1 MAEQRL
7 SILNANPRRL
17 PGPDKLH
24 ELVSGSTHPSRAAI
38 DYLSKD
44 GHRRTLTYADL
55 HSRADALAHRILH
68 AYRLRWGSPDE
79 KFIVPLYVPQSPE
92 LYVAQ
97 LAILKAGG
105 AFCPIALDAPEDRL
119 RYILQD
125 VGARVLLTVP
135 ELEHQLPSLP
145 DLEILCVSNASP
157 AEHLGPPEVATSGPD
172 PAYVMYT
179 SGSTGTPK
187 GVLLSHNAATQALLA
202 HEAHIPSFSRFLQF
216 ANPTFDVSVFEIFFP
231 FFRGATLVCCDRRRL
246 LNDLPGVINDMA
258 VDAAELTPSVASTLL
273 PERASVPSLR
283 ALLTIGE
290 MLKRSV
296 VDEFASSSE
305 SKGILYGMY
314 GPTEATIHCTLQP
327 DFEASMAVNNIGIP
341 LDTVSA
347 FVVRPQEDGVTKAPE
362 VLPIGE
368 EGELAVGGYQLA
380 DGYLNR
386 DEQTKAAFLEHPTY
400 GRIYRTGDRARMM
413 PQGTLECLGRI
424 SSGQVKLRGQ
434 RIELGEVEYAVT
446 RANGC
451 KSAVAEVIEGALVAF
466 CVANT
471 SGLDVNDVRQ
481 TSSKWLPAFMV
492 PTEILVLDDL
502 PYLASGKI
510 DRKALLAYYSKHR
523 QASSPQ
529 EASYSED
536 AVRIA
541 SILSNVLRREFP
553 ASSNLQSIGLDSL
566 SAIRFASELHRGGFP
581 RPDATAILEA
591 RTISDLESALRAKAN
606 ESSGAQEA
614 DNQLSQSH
622 PLLAKASDTAERV
635 YQATPIQC
643 AMLVETAKDPYRYCN
658 AVSLAVAGYAVDQ
671 VNSALE
677 ATVQRHELLRS
688 GFISTEQS
696 ASAFA
701 VVVWPRLCDWQLTVT
716 ETFDHH
722 FALEKEEN
730 FLRPLSM
737 QLRESQAGVE
747 VLLKLHHALYDQWSI
762 DVFKAD
768 LATELHGKT
777 HEPSTQFLDVSA
789 FHTTNAESIRS
800 EEALDFWQAH
810 LSGFT
815 STTFPLMN
823 GHFEPPALRQT
834 PWHDFGVDILK
845 ARRSTADLGYSLPTL
860 YQAAYGYL
868 LSLYSGS
875 ADVTFGTVF
884 SGRHISVAGIES
896 VFGPCLSTLPSRLD
910 LSGVN
915 SCLDL
920 LRLTQDRN
928 RAMQRHSL
936 TPVVDIKKAI
946 RQTPGENLFDSLFVW
961 QETSLNMEDTQN
973 AVTELASADRH
984 EYNFVLELE
993 PTSSGLRARATY
1005 QQQLIPSE
1013 QAQLAL
1019 QQIGS
1024 IARYLLEQ
1032 PQEPVEKLLVAFDR
1046 QQLSCT
1052 NTQPSTAASSREI
1065 VSSME
1070 MQVDSRPDE
1079 TAIEFAERIDEV
1091 KAITHGVTYME
1102 LNSKVNRLARFLR
1115 SNGVSTGGMVCV
1127 CMEKSVD
1134 LYVSILAVLKAGAG
1148 YLPVLP
1154 ETPKARLE
1162 AILRQA
1168 DVQACM
1174 VDSTSETVVQSVS
1187 AASVFQVEQLDLQ
1200 QYQSSNLN
1208 IETTGS
1214 SIAYMVFTSGSTGE
1228 PKGVCVTRDNLAG
1241 NLAVLAELYPVSN
1254 GDRLLQACSHAF
1266 DVSVFEIFFTLTS
1279 GMCLC
1284 SAVKDVLFRDLEQ
1297 SIRALNITHLSLTP
1311 TVASLINP
1319 ENVPSIKF
1327 LVTAGEGVTDTV
1339 RRRWAGHGLNQ
1350 GYGPSETTNICSV
1363 HMDVRPDDP
1372 LGNVGPPLRNTS
1384 AFVIAPNRKCELLP
1398 AGAVG
1403 EFAFG
1408 GEQVFPGYVAR
1419 DDLNAEKLINHPE
1432 FGRIYRSG
1440 DFGRLL
1446 HDGTLL
1452 ISGRLDDQVKLRG
1465 NRVELGEINAAM
1477 VRRDE
1482 VFDCSTMVIE
1492 DSHMGQVLVA
1502 FWVPSKVAKQSS
1514 QSTVVTSD
1522 DKGSVPTLFE
1532 HLGALLPSYM
1542 VPSMLVPISQ
1552 TPMTTQTKLDKRLLR
1567 SLFEGL
1573 GDDERSSLSRD
1584 AGEQDD
1590 GQEWSEGETLVADV
1604 LSEVLM
1610 VPRGSIGRTTSFFA
1624 LGVNSLSAIA
1634 FAKKL
1639 GVKLGQPIGIAQV
1652 LGNASV
1658 ARLNRTFAQKQDET
1672 RSAGAENLDIF
1683 SPLLVQEKIQTYQ
1696 KEGVEVEAVLPCTPL
1711 QEAMLSASASKRSDS
1726 YQNRTCFR
1734 ITGDNQRL
1742 RTCWQELVNRHGIL
1756 RTRFEE
1762 TDSPAHP
1769 YIQIVLKHSSLPWQL
1784 HKTNDN
1790 ASDACVTHATP
1801 FLIDIEQTEDGKDL
1815 MTLRMHHAIYDGM
1828 SMSLLL
1834 EEAQQ
1839 LYTAHSLPPAPLF
1852 RPFIAEVL
1860 EQNTPKAI
1868 DYWSNRLQGY
1878 KPKPFRSLE
1887 NSSESSYG
1895 TFWGVLPFGPAELDE
1910 HACHQSTTASVLFQA
1925 SWTKVLAHLQST
1937 NDVCFGNV
1945 VSGRTVSV
1953 AGVERLVA
1961 PCFNTIPVRT
1971 DLTNHRTNGQ
1981 LVKQLHESTVKDQQY
1996 QLSSLR
2002 RLQSLSAD
2010 PSAHLFDSILLIQA
2024 PVSSLDVN
2032 IWEQLEEE
2040 GSMDMPFVL
2049 EITPGSDHFTA
2060 SLHYSSATLS
2070 ENMAESIIQAFTSA
2084 LFASLRF
2091 GSSELRFLPD
2101 TDVSALNGVLATAN
2115 DCDQDNQQQS
2125 SDESAT
2131 WTDVEEKVREVL
2143 STLSRVATERI
2154 SKNTSMYQ
2162 LGLDSLN
2169 TAQVASRLRK
2179 FGFNI
2184 DAMDVAESLTPAAIA
2199 RKISDGQNGSSENG
2213 VGVDLAAFDAERRG
2227 EILGSLDIDP
2237 HDVEAIRPC
2246 TAVQSGML
2254 AQSLHSSGDLY
2265 VNHVTFEV
2273 PKGVTYEAIQTAWEA
2288 TSSATPSLRIG
2299 FAPCESQYGSFAM
2312 ILYRRQ
2318 KESNFLKV
2326 NDKQPD
2332 LATLIAGA
2340 ASDIVASLHQPAW
2353 RISLVQSHGASTMT
2367 LSLHHALYDADS
2379 LESLMQ
2385 CFYASLAGR
2394 PTVTG
2399 SIDTILQRILQSE
2412 KSCAQEGAAF
2422 WEKRLESLS
2431 VMKFPDL
2438 NPTWVEKSEKLVVSL
2453 ESKLKQMDVDHY
2465 CRSTGVTTQALGQAA
2480 WAVLLSAYTGEPNVT
2495 FGTVFSARS
2504 GSQSENI
2511 TFPAI
2516 STIPVSCS
2524 VTDSHQQLVKEMVAY
2539 NASIQRYRFTP
2550 LSSIQRFAGLAGQSL
2565 FDTVFVY
2572 QKGNHDAESENRW
2585 SMVHETSSVDY
2596 AASLE
2601 LEIGTNGSIALR
2613 LTVDIGNVPEEH
2625 ADLILKQYESILTSM
2640 LDSREV
2646 LDTASDDLISKAPA
2660 KEHSLPSSASL
2671 LHQFVEIQARNIPKH
2686 PALEFIWSLDHSS
2699 KVQRW
2704 SYKQLNERGNQVAHL
2719 LRAYG
2724 VQPGNTVAVRMH
2736 KSPEASFAF
2745 LGILKA
2751 GCAFLA
2757 LDPELPKARQEFILG
2772 DSGAQVLFIN
2782 DVDPTS
2788 DYDLPTRVVALSE
2801 NVLKDFPAKS
2811 VPETDIS
2818 PEATSYCLYTSGTT
2832 GTPKGCELTHENA
2845 VQAMLAF
2852 QRLFKGR
2859 WNNSSRW
2866 LQFASYWFDVSVLE
2880 QFWSWSVGITVV
2892 GAPRDL
2898 VLDDLPGFIE
2908 EAKITHIDLTPSL
2921 ARMLHPDDVPS
2932 LHPGVFITG
2941 GEALKQ
2947 EIIDA
2952 WGPKHTVCNGYGP
2965 TEATIGV
2972 TMNTFVGTNAKPSN
2986 IGPPFDNVGAYI
2998 FKPGTDVPVLR
3009 GAVGELCVSGKL
3021 VGKGYLNRPELT
3033 AKSFPYLESL
3043 GERVYRTGDLCRLLA
3058 DGSISFLGRIDTQAK
3073 LRGQRLEIGEID
3085 SIIAGSS
3092 EDILDVV
3099 SLVHKDKETGKETL
3113 VSFIVTMPV
3122 ERKLDTAVNNS
3133 EDSLEQAK
3141 RGTQACK
3148 DSLPGYMVPTHIIP
3162 ITRLPLT
3169 VNNKVDSKRLTA
3181 LFESLSPQDLQSLKG
3196 ARAEKADLNENESR
3210 LAQVICTFLQ
3220 IDRSAMDRDANL
3232 FSLGMSS
3239 ISVLNLSS
3247 LLRKKGY
3254 QGASVATIM
3263 KNPVLHQ
3270 LSSAL
3275 STSDGQN
3282 AEVAQVKQ
3290 TELSMNAFAQRHRS
3304 SVLRKLKLESE
3315 SVEAVT
3321 PCTPLQEGLILESMR
3336 QAERPYFNEFHYKLK
3351 RAKPEKVMQAIKLL
3365 AREVDILRTKYVQT
3379 DDGFAQVFLT
3389 EGAARLEAMRLV
3401 VHTPDTIARAE
3412 QRSDWLSANEHD
3424 LREPL
3429 RVFVTSSVT
3438 ETTLVFF
3445 VHHAI
3450 YDGISWELMLS
3461 RLAQIYDGQ
3470 SRSHVAP
3477 SFQSILS
3484 HGPLRSIPEAKS
3496 FWEQRMTGV
3505 EFSQLDV
3512 NSPAEQATPPSTI
3525 TALATQCSN
3534 GVDTIR
3540 KQLGVSHQAALQA
3553 CFEAALVH
3561 HFSQIRTYGHVVSG
3575 RSIGV
3580 EGAENV
3586 VGPLFNTLPTAI
3598 SIDPGSSWGDSVTNI
3613 HKRNVA
3619 IVPYQH
3625 TSLRDIKKWCSQ
3637 SPSQQMFDVLFVFQ
3651 HSVSAAEADANG
3663 LWEQIE
3669 MPTKADY
3676 PLAVE
3681 VTLQPDNNIEVMAVA
3696 QGQVMSQDV
3705 LEGLVSSFCHA
3716 LQLASDDLG
3725 QPVNT
3730 HLHIPSITQK
3740 HRDIQKPHEAADLN
3754 GVHDFEWTQDALA
3767 LRGAIAQTAG
3777 VGEEVVDEHTTIFTL
3792 GLDSIDAVRLAS
3804 RIKKTGLSLPVS
3816 KILQAQTIPRM
3827 LYMAGSQRV
3836 NGSTKGE
3843 ANRLGDLSTRLSES
3857 LGRNGYGLESV
3868 ERVLPAT
3875 PHQEA
3880 LIADMLRS
3888 DMTDYYN
3895 HDILRVESG
3904 VDVQR
3909 LQKAWQTVL
3918 DHSPIL
3924 RTAFVQITDPA
3935 IDVTFAQVVHRPG
3948 VVTVSQ
3954 HSISVEAELQGLLQE
3969 ITKDA
3974 RSSFG
3979 SKPSTAVTTVSTGE
3993 EHYLIL
3999 SLAHAQYDGHSLA
4012 LIHDDVRRAYGD
4024 QHAARPSYDS
4034 VIETSLASTSEE
4046 ARTFWIDALSGARP
4060 SRFPSKPS
4068 SGQTITHYRA
4078 ERASK
4083 TSLSTARSFCQ
4094 TNGISIQ
4101 ALAQTTWALALAHY
4115 TKNLEVLYGVVLAC
4129 RDSEEAEQIL
4139 FPTMN
4144 TVPVRAALHG
4154 SRKEM
4159 LRDVQSAINDV
4170 RLWQRT
4176 PLRTIQGACSESVR
4190 VQSQRNGDG
4199 DGDASGGLFDT
4210 LFIYQARP
4218 DADGGAEKQKL
4229 YDSIGGS
4236 SSVEFPVA
4244 VEMEA
4249 VSDEMILRAACKG
4262 SVIDQRGTEVILE
4275 KMDNILAT
4283 LVKDPGAPTVAF
4295 SGPQASVCGMDW
4307 ITLASEKPAEDPAS
4321 KTPEQGLVPEAEER
4335 TLSPVAVK
4343 IREALA
4349 QVAKVSAE
4357 SISPTTSIE
4366 NVGIDSISAIKVT
4379 ALLRKQGVKLAVS
4392 EVVRAKSVVR
4402 MADIVSSKR
4411 QDTSSGRKEQSSDAV
4426 ITQALERRG
4435 LASLPAASGID
4446 ERAIETILPA
4456 TSGQVYML
4464 SVWKNSGGQLFYP
4477 TFEYEVSRANFSI
4490 SQLRQAW
4497 EGLVQRHAIL
4507 RTVFCLTGDEEMP
4520 VLQVALKTPPP
4531 SFHDETTKTLHG
4543 GVHKQPMVDLSVSNV
4558 NEGHYRLSLK
4568 IHHALYDAVSLPLLM
4583 QDFNTLLL
4591 QQEPRPSPIK
4601 YEDFLA
4607 LSLPPQVQQT
4617 RRNFWTGYLA
4627 DIKQP
4632 LKLRQPSSI
4641 GTELGRKSH
4650 EPKTRVEIFKPGLL
4664 PSTAELDRTAR
4675 KEGITVQALLFAAYA
4690 QIYAAL
4696 ASQTR
4701 QPRDPNASRVSVSIE
4716 TEDLLLGIY
4725 LSSRTLLPSLEH
4737 LPAPTL
4743 NLVPLAIRAPRSRPL
4758 VALAREVQRDLERIS
4773 DSSSSSSAEDGD
4785 GEGGEGNLSSVG
4797 LWEIKQW
4804 TGREVDTFV
4813 NFLRVPGENDDDLE
4827 KTSSRLVRGVGSVAG
4842 KKGEGYSRVVRPE
4855 PGILS
4860 DKQQE
4865 ELEMKTAGEGT
4876 GNDGLP
4882 AELEGLE
4889 KIADA
4894 YPASLDLE
4902 ATISPSGTLD
4912 VGIFCPEEMLGLEE
4926 AEGVLEE
4933 LGRKLGT

>member
-1 MAEQRL
+1 G
-7 SILNANPRRL
+7 N
-17 PGPDKLH
+17 
-24 ELVSGSTHPSRAAI
+24 
-38 DYLSKD
+38 
-44 GHRRTLTYADL
+44 
-55 HSRADALAHRILH
+55 
-68 AYRLRWGSPDE
+68 
-79 KFIVPLYVPQSPE
+79 
-92 LYVAQ
+92 
-97 LAILKAGG
+97 
-105 AFCPIALDAPEDRL
+105 
-119 RYILQD
+119 
-125 VGARVLLTVP
+125 
-135 ELEHQLPSLP
+135 
-145 DLEILCVSNASP
+145 
-157 AEHLGPPEVATSGPD
+157 
-172 PAYVMYT
+172 
-179 SGSTGTPK
+179 
-187 GVLLSHNAATQALLA
+187 
-202 HEAHIPSFSRFLQF
+202 
-216 ANPTFDVSVFEIFFP
+216 
-231 FFRGATLVCCDRRRL
+231 
-246 LNDLPGVINDMA
+246 
-258 VDAAELTPSVASTLL
+258 
-273 PERASVPSLR
+273 
-283 ALLTIGE
+283 
-290 MLKRSV
+290 
-296 VDEFASSSE
+296 
-305 SKGILYGMY
+305 
-314 GPTEATIHCTLQP
+314 
-327 DFEASMAVNNIGIP
+327 
-341 LDTVSA
+341 
-347 FVVRPQEDGVTKAPE
+347 
-362 VLPIGE
+362 
-368 EGELAVGGYQLA
+368 
-380 DGYLNR
+380 
-386 DEQTKAAFLEHPTY
+386 
-400 GRIYRTGDRARMM
+400 
-413 PQGTLECLGRI
+413 
-424 SSGQVKLRGQ
+424 
-434 RIELGEVEYAVT
+434 
-446 RANGC
+446 
-451 KSAVAEVIEGALVAF
+451 
-466 CVANT
+466 
-471 SGLDVNDVRQ
+471 
-481 TSSKWLPAFMV
+481 
-492 PTEILVLDDL
+492 
-502 PYLASGKI
+502 
-510 DRKALLAYYSKHR
+510 
-523 QASSPQ
+523 
-529 EASYSED
+529 
-536 AVRIA
+536 
-541 SILSNVLRREFP
+541 
-553 ASSNLQSIGLDSL
+553 
-566 SAIRFASELHRGGFP
+566 
-581 RPDATAILEA
+581 
-591 RTISDLESALRAKAN
+591 
-606 ESSGAQEA
+606 
-614 DNQLSQSH
+614 
-622 PLLAKASDTAERV
+622 
-635 YQATPIQC
+635 
-643 AMLVETAKDPYRYCN
+643 
-658 AVSLAVAGYAVDQ
+658 
-671 VNSALE
+671 
-677 ATVQRHELLRS
+677 
-688 GFISTEQS
+688 
-696 ASAFA
+696 
-701 VVVWPRLCDWQLTVT
+701 
-716 ETFDHH
+716 
-722 FALEKEEN
+722 
-730 FLRPLSM
+730 
-737 QLRESQAGVE
+737 
-747 VLLKLHHALYDQWSI
+747 
-762 DVFKAD
+762 
-768 LATELHGKT
+768 
-777 HEPSTQFLDVSA
+777 
-789 FHTTNAESIRS
+789 
-800 EEALDFWQAH
+800 
-810 LSGFT
+810 
-815 STTFPLMN
+815 
-823 GHFEPPALRQT
+823 
-834 PWHDFGVDILK
+834 
-845 ARRSTADLGYSLPTL
+845 
-860 YQAAYGYL
+860 
-868 LSLYSGS
+868 
-875 ADVTFGTVF
+875 
-884 SGRHISVAGIES
+884 
-896 VFGPCLSTLPSRLD
+896 
-910 LSGVN
+910 
-915 SCLDL
+915 
-920 LRLTQDRN
+920 
-928 RAMQRHSL
+928 
-936 TPVVDIKKAI
+936 
-946 RQTPGENLFDSLFVW
+946 
-961 QETSLNMEDTQN
+961 
-973 AVTELASADRH
+973 
-984 EYNFVLELE
+984 
-993 PTSSGLRARATY
+993 
-1005 QQQLIPSE
+1005 
-1013 QAQLAL
+1013 
-1019 QQIGS
+1019 
-1024 IARYLLEQ
+1024 
-1032 PQEPVEKLLVAFDR
+1032 
-1046 QQLSCT
+1046 
-1052 NTQPSTAASSREI
+1052 
-1065 VSSME
+1065 
-1070 MQVDSRPDE
+1070 
-1079 TAIEFAERIDEV
+1079 
-1091 KAITHGVTYME
+1091 AITHGVTYME
-1102 LNSKVNRLARFLR
+1102 LNRKVNRLARFLR

-1168 DVQACM
+1168 GVQACM
-1174 VDSTSETVVQSVS
+1174 VDSTSESVVRNVS
-1187 AASVFQVEQLDLQ
+1187 TGSVFRVEQLDLQ
-1200 QYQSSNLN
+1200 QYESSNLN

-1241 NLAVLAELYPVSN
+1241 NLAVLAELYPVSD

-1297 SIRALNITHLSLTP
+1297 SIRTLNITHLSLTP

-1339 RRRWAGHGLNQ
+1339 RRKWAGHGLHQ

-1363 HMDVRPDDP
+1363 HMDMRLDDP

-1384 AFVIAPNRKCELLP
+1384 AFVIAPERKCELLP

-1419 DDLNAEKLINHPE
+1419 DDLNSEKLIDHPE

-1446 HDGTLL
+1446 HDGTLF

-1477 VRRDE
+1477 VQRDE

-1492 DSHMGQVLVA
+1492 DSHMGQILVA
-1502 FWVPSKVAKQSS
+1502 FWVPSQVAKESS
-1514 QSTVVTSD
+1514 QSTVVTAD

-1532 HLGALLPSYM
+1532 HLEALLPSYM
-1542 VPSMLVPISQ
+1542 VPSMLVPISK
-1552 TPMTTQTKLDKRLLR
+1552 TPMTTQTKLDKKLLR

-1573 GDDERSSLSRD
+1573 ADDERSSLSRD

-1590 GQEWSEGETLVADV
+1590 GQEWSEDESRIADI
-1604 LSEVLM
+1604 LSEVLKI
-1610 VPRGSIGRTTSFFA
+1610 PRGSIGRTTSFFA

-1639 GVKLGQPIGIAQV
+1639 SVKLGQSIGIAQV

-1658 ARLNRTFAQKQDET
+1658 ARLNRTFAQKQDEIRT
-1672 RSAGAENLDIF
+1672 AGVENLDIF
-1683 SPLLVQEKIQTYQ
+1683 SPSLVQEKIQTYR

-1726 YQNRTCFR
+1726 YQNRTRFR
-1734 ITGDNQRL
+1734 ITGDIQRL

-1769 YIQIVLKHSSLPWQL
+1769 YMQIILKHSSLPWQL

-1790 ASDACVTHATP
+1790 ASDTCVTHANP
-1801 FLIDIEQTEDGKDL
+1801 FLIDIEQTEGKDF

-1834 EEAQQ
+1834 EEAEQ
-1839 LYTAHSLPPAPLF
+1839 LYAAHSLPPAPSF

-1860 EQNTPKAI
+1860 EQNTSKAI
-1868 DYWSNRLQGY
+1868 DYWSDKLQGF
-1878 KPKPFRSLE
+1878 KPNPFRSLE
-1887 NSSESSYG
+1887 NASESSYA
-1895 TFWGVLPFGPAELDE
+1895 TFRGVLPFGPAELDE
-1910 HACHQSTTASVLFQA
+1910 HASHQSTTASVLFQA

-1971 DLTNHRTNGQ
+1971 NLTNHRTNGQ

-2002 RLQSLSAD
+2002 RLQYLSAN

-2024 PVSSLDVN
+2024 PVSSLDAN
-2032 IWEQLEEE
+2032 IWEQSEEE
-2040 GSMDMPFVL
+2040 GSMDMPIVF
-2049 EITPGSDHFTA
+2049 EITPGSNHFTA

-2084 LFASLRF
+2084 LSASLRF

-2101 TDVSALNGVLATAN
+2101 TDVSALNGILAIAN
-2115 DCDQDNQQQS
+2115 DSDQANQQHS

-2179 FGFNI
+2179 LGFNI

-2199 RKISDGQNGSSENG
+2199 RKISDSQNSSGENG
-2213 VGVDLAAFDAERRG
+2213 LAVDLAAFDAERRG

-2237 HDVEAIRPC
+2237 HEVEAIRPC

-2265 VNHVTFEV
+2265 VNHVTFKV
-2273 PKGVTYEAIQTAWEA
+2273 PNGVTYEAIRSAWED

-2299 FAPCESQYGSFAM
+2299 FASCESQYGSFAM
-2312 ILYRRQ
+2312 ILYRQQ
-2318 KESNFLKV
+2318 KDSNFLKV
-2326 NDKQPD
+2326 YEKQPD
-2332 LATLIAGA
+2332 LATLTTGA
-2340 ASDIVASLHQPAW
+2340 ASDIVANLHQPAW
-2353 RISLVQSHGASTMT
+2353 RISLAQSHGASMMT

-2453 ESKLKQMDVDHY
+2453 ESKLKQTDVDHY

-2480 WAVLLSAYTGEPNVT
+2480 WAILLSAYIGEPNVT

-2524 VTDSHQQLVKEMVAY
+2524 VTDSHQQLVKEMVTY

-2550 LSSIQRFAGLAGQSL
+2550 LSSIQRFAGLPGQSL

-2572 QKGNHDAESENRW
+2572 QKGNYDAESENRW

-2601 LEIGTNGSIALR
+2601 LEIGANGSIALR
-2613 LTVDIGNVPEEH
+2613 LTVDSGNVPGEH

-2640 LDSREV
+2640 LDSRET
-2646 LDTASDDLISKAPA
+2646 LDAAPGDLISKAPA
-2660 KEHSLPSSASL
+2660 KERSLPSPASL
-2671 LHQFVEIQARNIPKH
+2671 LHQFVEIQARNIPEH

-2699 KVQRW
+2699 KMQRW

-2719 LRAYG
+2719 LLTNS

-2782 DVDPTS
+2782 DVDPAS
-2788 DYDLPTRVVALSE
+2788 DHDLPTRVVALSE
-2801 NVLKDFPAKS
+2801 KVLKDFPVIS
-2811 VPETDIS
+2811 VPVKDIS

-2859 WNNSSRW
+2859 WNSFSRW

-2908 EAKITHIDLTPSL
+2908 EAKITHIDLTPFL

-2932 LHPGVFITG
+2932 LHSGVFITG

-3092 EDILDVV
+3092 DDILDVV

-3133 EDSLEQAK
+3133 DKPLEQAK

-3181 LFESLSPQDLQSLKG
+3181 LFESLSPQDLQYLKG
-3196 ARAEKADLNENESR
+3196 TRAGKADLNENESR

-3220 IDRSAMDRDANL
+3220 IDRSAVDRDANL

-3282 AEVAQVKQ
+3282 AEVAQGKQ

-3304 SVLRKLKLESE
+3304 SVLRKLNLESE

-3336 QAERPYFNEFHYKLK
+3336 QVERPYFNEFHYKLK
-3351 RAKPEKVMQAIKLL
+3351 RAKPEKVMQAINSL

-3401 VHTPDTIARAE
+3401 IHTPDTSALAE
-3412 QRSDWLSANEHD
+3412 QRSKWLSANEYD

-3429 RVFVTSSVT
+3429 RVFVASSGT
-3438 ETTLVFF
+3438 ETTLAFF

-3461 RLAQIYDGQ
+3461 RLAQIYDCQ
-3470 SRSHVAP
+3470 SRPFVAP
-3477 SFQSILS
+3477 SFRSILA

-3525 TALATQCSN
+3525 TAVATQCSN

-3586 VGPLFNTLPTAI
+3586 VGPLFNTLPTAV
-3598 SIDPGSSWGDSVTNI
+3598 SIDPGSSWGDSITNI

-3619 IVPYQH
+3619 AVPYQH

-3637 SPSQQMFDVLFVFQ
+3637 SPSQQMFDALFVFQ

-3681 VTLQPDNNIEVMAVA
+3681 VTLQPDNKIEVMAVA
-3696 QGQVMSQDV
+3696 QGQIMSQDV
-3705 LEGLVSSFCHA
+3705 LEGLLSSFCHA

-3725 QPVNT
+3725 EPVNT
-3730 HLHIPSITQK
+3730 HLHIPNITQK
-3740 HRDIQKPHEAADLN
+3740 RRDIQKPHEAADLN
-3754 GVHDFEWTQDALA
+3754 GVHDFEWT
-3767 LRGAIAQTAG
+3767 
-3777 VGEEVVDEHTTIFTL
+3777 
-3792 GLDSIDAVRLAS
+3792 
-3804 RIKKTGLSLPVS
+3804 
-3816 KILQAQTIPRM
+3816 
-3827 LYMAGSQRV
+3827 
-3836 NGSTKGE
+3836 
-3843 ANRLGDLSTRLSES
+3843 
-3857 LGRNGYGLESV
+3857 
-3868 ERVLPAT
+3868 
-3875 PHQEA
+3875 
-3880 LIADMLRS
+3880 
-3888 DMTDYYN
+3888 
-3895 HDILRVESG
+3895 
-3904 VDVQR
+3904 
-3909 LQKAWQTVL
+3909 
-3918 DHSPIL
+3918 
-3924 RTAFVQITDPA
+3924 
-3935 IDVTFAQVVHRPG
+3935 
-3948 VVTVSQ
+3948 
-3954 HSISVEAELQGLLQE
+3954 
-3969 ITKDA
+3969 
-3974 RSSFG
+3974 
-3979 SKPSTAVTTVSTGE
+3979 
-3993 EHYLIL
+3993 
-3999 SLAHAQYDGHSLA
+3999 
-4012 LIHDDVRRAYGD
+4012 
-4024 QHAARPSYDS
+4024 
-4034 VIETSLASTSEE
+4034 
-4046 ARTFWIDALSGARP
+4046 
-4060 SRFPSKPS
+4060 
-4068 SGQTITHYRA
+4068 
-4078 ERASK
+4078 
-4083 TSLSTARSFCQ
+4083 
-4094 TNGISIQ
+4094 
-4101 ALAQTTWALALAHY
+4101 
-4115 TKNLEVLYGVVLAC
+4115 
-4129 RDSEEAEQIL
+4129 
-4139 FPTMN
+4139 
-4144 TVPVRAALHG
+4144 
-4154 SRKEM
+4154 
-4159 LRDVQSAINDV
+4159 
-4170 RLWQRT
+4170 
-4176 PLRTIQGACSESVR
+4176 
-4190 VQSQRNGDG
+4190 
-4199 DGDASGGLFDT
+4199 
-4210 LFIYQARP
+4210 
-4218 DADGGAEKQKL
+4218 
-4229 YDSIGGS
+4229 
-4236 SSVEFPVA
+4236 
-4244 VEMEA
+4244 
-4249 VSDEMILRAACKG
+4249 
-4262 SVIDQRGTEVILE
+4262 
-4275 KMDNILAT
+4275 
-4283 LVKDPGAPTVAF
+4283 
-4295 SGPQASVCGMDW
+4295 
-4307 ITLASEKPAEDPAS
+4307 
-4321 KTPEQGLVPEAEER
+4321 
-4335 TLSPVAVK
+4335 
-4343 IREALA
+4343 
-4349 QVAKVSAE
+4349 
-4357 SISPTTSIE
+4357 
-4366 NVGIDSISAIKVT
+4366 
-4379 ALLRKQGVKLAVS
+4379 
-4392 EVVRAKSVVR
+4392 
-4402 MADIVSSKR
+4402 
-4411 QDTSSGRKEQSSDAV
+4411 
-4426 ITQALERRG
+4426 
-4435 LASLPAASGID
+4435 
-4446 ERAIETILPA
+4446 
-4456 TSGQVYML
+4456 
-4464 SVWKNSGGQLFYP
+4464 
-4477 TFEYEVSRANFSI
+4477 
-4490 SQLRQAW
+4490 
-4497 EGLVQRHAIL
+4497 
-4507 RTVFCLTGDEEMP
+4507 
-4520 VLQVALKTPPP
+4520 
-4531 SFHDETTKTLHG
+4531 
-4543 GVHKQPMVDLSVSNV
+4543 
-4558 NEGHYRLSLK
+4558 
-4568 IHHALYDAVSLPLLM
+4568 
-4583 QDFNTLLL
+4583 
-4591 QQEPRPSPIK
+4591 
-4601 YEDFLA
+4601 
-4607 LSLPPQVQQT
+4607 
-4617 RRNFWTGYLA
+4617 
-4627 DIKQP
+4627 
-4632 LKLRQPSSI
+4632 
-4641 GTELGRKSH
+4641 
-4650 EPKTRVEIFKPGLL
+4650 
-4664 PSTAELDRTAR
+4664 
-4675 KEGITVQALLFAAYA
+4675 
-4690 QIYAAL
+4690 
-4696 ASQTR
+4696 
-4701 QPRDPNASRVSVSIE
+4701 
-4716 TEDLLLGIY
+4716 
-4725 LSSRTLLPSLEH
+4725 
-4737 LPAPTL
+4737 
-4743 NLVPLAIRAPRSRPL
+4743 
-4758 VALAREVQRDLERIS
+4758 
-4773 DSSSSSSAEDGD
+4773 
-4785 GEGGEGNLSSVG
+4785 
-4797 LWEIKQW
+4797 
-4804 TGREVDTFV
+4804 
-4813 NFLRVPGENDDDLE
+4813 
-4827 KTSSRLVRGVGSVAG
+4827 
-4842 KKGEGYSRVVRPE
+4842 
-4855 PGILS
+4855 
-4860 DKQQE
+4860 
-4865 ELEMKTAGEGT
+4865 
-4876 GNDGLP
+4876 
-4882 AELEGLE
+4882 
-4889 KIADA
+4889 
-4894 YPASLDLE
+4894 
-4902 ATISPSGTLD
+4902 
-4912 VGIFCPEEMLGLEE
+4912 
-4926 AEGVLEE
+4926 
-4933 LGRKLGT
+4933 